1 MVVPQVDI
9 VVDAPVS
16 GQKRSAPDGS
26 KVSEPAQKKKTTAK
40 ARAPAPQGRKAPVKA
55 NNAPSTVMSS
65 GQAALKLRKEQQALQ
80 QNQAGRAVKS
90 TPNPLSAVT
99 GSPGT
104 VKTGIKATGIS
115 SGASPSTSGANTRP
129 VATTKG
135 DSITSD
141 AAAAVAAAVSS
152 TAPLPVVI
160 TGTPTEADFKSVA
173 QAAVTNLIL
182 NVGTSN
188 PEGVL
193 SLNVDDKVDTSTAHI
208 KALTSSNWVAA
219 CSGGSVG
226 DNDDTSVSAA
236 DSKANRARRQN
247 LTPDERARQNRDRNR
262 EHARNTRLRKKAY
275 VEELKR
281 TLTELVAQR
290 DAAELEKRHAAQ
302 RELEQREVRFRVMEE
317 FLKLRGRNES
327 NYGRWGAILEDAFTF
342 TLPITDYR
350 KVIEKDEGKL
360 DVFPP
365 KTEQVLLGATE
376 AMEDSTHLASFLQ
389 TLGSAMEETNDK
401 SPVTVNYQCDRQGF
415 FMDGC
420 NAVILWTAT
429 TVGAVAEVRNLPDP
443 SLTFPSR
450 VQTNSSDFLQGAPME
465 LTLKGN
471 MRAAFSPASNK
482 LISAEIMFDTGTV
495 AAQLQLL
502 DAPKGELNDE
512 HDICCGDVVAAAA
525 AAAQAAANEAD
536 ALLDSLQMPQLGSNV
551 PSAINFVSSSSLE
564 EGMSGANT
572 VSDKDDSSDEGFG
585 DMSSNQFESERP
597 GTDVDI
603 ANRRSSRRMD

>member
-1 MVVPQVDI
+1 LSSEIPHLLPPVDQDSTAAEIHQGEHLELASSSFDDGLGAFRPCTSFNDLTSLLPASAPSIVSSCDIMMSMVPQVNMMIDT
-9 VVDAPVS
+9 PVC
-16 GQKRSAPDGS
+16 GQKRSVSDGS
-26 KVSEPAQKKKTTAK
+26 KVSEPAQKKKATGK
-40 ARAPAPQGRKAPVKA
+40 ARAPAPQGRRAPVKA
-55 NNAPSTVMSS
+55 NNAPSTVLST
-65 GQAALKLRKEQQALQ
+65 GQAALKLRKEQQGLL

-90 TPNPLSAVT
+90 TPNPLSVVT
-99 GSPGT
+99 GVPGN
-104 VKTGIKATGIS
+104 VKTGIKATGAS
-115 SGASPSTSGANTRP
+115 SGAPTSVAPPRP
-129 VATTKG
+129 AATTKG

-141 AAAAVAAAVSS
+141 AAAVAAAVAS
-152 TAPLPVVI
+152 TVPVPVVI

-182 NVGTSN
+182 NVSTSK

-193 SLNVDDKVDTSTAHI
+193 SSNVDDKVDTSTAHI

-226 DNDDTSVSAA
+226 DNDDTSVSAG
-236 DSKANRARRQN
+236 DSKTNRARRQN

-290 DAAELEKRHAAQ
+290 DAAELEKRHTSQ

-327 NYGRWGAILEDAFTF
+327 NYGRWGAILEDAFTL

-350 KVIEKDEGKL
+350 KVIEKDEGNNG
-360 DVFPP
+360 VFPP

-389 TLGSAMEETNDK
+389 TLGSAMEETHGK
-401 SPVTVNYQCDRQGF
+401 SPVTVSYQCDRKGF

-429 TVGAVAEVRNLPDP
+429 TVGAVAEVRNSPD
-443 SLTFPSR
+443 
-450 VQTNSSDFLQGAPME
+450 
-465 LTLKGN
+465 
-471 MRAAFSPASNK
+471 
-482 LISAEIMFDTGTV
+482 
-495 AAQLQLL
+495 
-502 DAPKGELNDE
+502 
-512 HDICCGDVVAAAA
+512 
-525 AAAQAAANEAD
+525 
-536 ALLDSLQMPQLGSNV
+536 
-551 PSAINFVSSSSLE
+551 
-564 EGMSGANT
+564 
-572 VSDKDDSSDEGFG
+572 
-585 DMSSNQFESERP
+585 
-597 GTDVDI
+597 
-603 ANRRSSRRMD
+603 RSHFQV